1 MCCRF
6 LKGLSILGVLSMIRT
21 HQQIMQEAFVH
32 GDQVLDAAT
41 FQDAVDVSEDSW
53 SPPGSN
59 KRIDEERTYA
69 YWLDYLLD
77 LQGMTC
83 V

>member
-1 MCCRF
+1 M
-6 LKGLSILGVLSMIRT
+6 LSMIRT
-21 HQQIMQEAFVH
+21 HPQIMQEAFVH
-32 GDQVLDAAT
+32 SDTVLDAAK
-41 FQDAVDVSEDSW
+41 FQKAVDISEGSW

-59 KRIDEERTYA
+59 KRIDEERTYS